1 MTSIVFCRSANAN
14 ILAFGEV
21 NGKENAKEMAK
32 AEKKAKKRVKQ
43 RNRILGSERL
53 LPNMPFLWF
62 TVFLAFIQTEAK
74 KTAEEEKKICKVNI
88 QAETAILRK

>member
-1 MTSIVFCRSANAN
+1 
-14 ILAFGEV
+14 
-21 NGKENAKEMAK
+21 MAK

-88 QAETAILRK
+88 QAEIAILRNNRIDLFHTSKFIYKYIYIY